1 MDDRRPWGYP
11 DRGRPDGGQDPFTQG
26 PCSLVSLPRR
36 IALATLCLA
45 ALGASRPLAA
55 QSSFSRGE
63 KPFATISRMFLPTS
77 ARDSLVDLARD
88 QIGTR
93 YRWGASAPGKAFDCS
108 GLVQWLMANFSV
120 ELPRTSREQSRIGM
134 EIARNPDELLPGDL
148 LFFGTG
154 RVVNHVGIYVGN
166 GRYVHASNSRRG
178 VVESNLPSRTST
190 FWKGARRLFTHQDE
204 VPSTIAQVLTAPAV
218 VRATGA

>member
-1 MDDRRPWGYP
+1 MSVSRR
-11 DRGRPDGGQDPFTQG
+11 FALLAL
-26 PCSLVSLPRR
+26 LV
-36 IALATLCLA
+36 A
-45 ALGASRPLAA
+45 ALGPGRALAA

-63 KPFATISRMFLPTS
+63 KPFATISRMFLPS
-77 ARDSLVDLARD
+77 NARDSLVDLARE

-93 YRWGASAPGKAFDCS
+93 YRWGASAPGTAFDCS

-120 ELPRTSREQSRIGM
+120 ELPRTSREQSRIGL
-134 EIARNPDELLPGDL
+134 EIPRDPNELLPGDL

-154 RVVNHVGIYVGN
+154 RVVNHVGIYVGD

-178 VVESNLPSRTST
+178 VVESKLPSRTSS

-204 VPSTIAQVLTAPAV
+204 VPATIAQVLTSPIV